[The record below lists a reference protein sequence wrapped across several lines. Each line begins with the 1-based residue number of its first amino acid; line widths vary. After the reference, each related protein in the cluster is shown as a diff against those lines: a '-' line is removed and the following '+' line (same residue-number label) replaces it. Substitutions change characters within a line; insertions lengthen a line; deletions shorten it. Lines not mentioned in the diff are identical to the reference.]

1 MTQCLCQYESKLGRV
16 AAYFT
21 LATGVRRT
29 ELIVSI
35 NNLKIV
41 LTEKKLG
48 MAWQRDF
55 IEFEINDDLQSSL
68 KLNKIRRTFQ
78 TKTFQKQFY
87 KPLRKL
93 ISQKA
98 LNRVKW
104 VNLGHKTLGG
114 PQLFVSQN
122 TSPPLPFVLFER
134 NINQKHFSIQLFNRT
149 YCLKNIGTDW

>member
-1 MTQCLCQYESKLGRV
+1 MTHCLCQYESKLGRV

-98 LNRVKW
+98 LNRVK
-104 VNLGHKTLGG
+104 
-114 PQLFVSQN
+114 
-122 TSPPLPFVLFER
+122 
-134 NINQKHFSIQLFNRT
+134 
-149 YCLKNIGTDW
+149 